1 MVEEVSTLWPPL
13 FLSRMVELKAGG
25 NIKMNDPSQTL
36 ARELVVRKGTTV
48 DAQLLAALGAK
59 TFYDAYAPMLPAA
72 ELAAFVMDTFSPELQ
87 AAELADPATVFL
99 ILEVDGVVAGYAK
112 LQAEPLAPAESGTR
126 DLKVARIY
134 LRQEWTGRGAGS
146 ALMAAC
152 LAEAA
157 SAGFDTIWLEVWEE
171 NTRAQA
177 FYRKW
182 GFAEVG
188 SVTFPFGS
196 QMQTDLVLQR
206 PVNRNGPNPSAQ

>member
-1 MVEEVSTLWPPL
+1 
-13 FLSRMVELKAGG
+13 
-25 NIKMNDPSQTL
+25 MNDVSRNRAT
-36 ARELVVRKGTTV
+36 ELTIRYATAA
-48 DAQLLAALGAK
+48 DAPLLAALGAE
-59 TFYDAYAPMLPAA
+59 TFYDAYARALPAV
-72 ELAAFVMDTFSPELQ
+72 ELAAFVMATFSPELQ
-87 AAELADPATVFL
+87 AAELADAATIFL
-99 ILEVDGVVAGYAK
+99 ILEIDGVVAGYAK
-112 LQAEPLAPAESGTR
+112 LQDEPLPSAEVGTR

-134 LRQEWTGRGAGS
+134 LRQEWIGHGVGS
-146 ALMAAC
+146 TLMAAC

-157 SAGFDTIWLEVWEE
+157 SGGFDTIWLEVWEE

-188 SVTFPFGS
+188 SVTFPFGN